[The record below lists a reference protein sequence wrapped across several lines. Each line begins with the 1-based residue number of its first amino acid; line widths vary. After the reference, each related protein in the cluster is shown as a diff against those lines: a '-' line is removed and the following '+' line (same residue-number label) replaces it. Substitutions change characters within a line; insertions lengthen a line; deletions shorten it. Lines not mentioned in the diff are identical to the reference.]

1 MLSSAVLLLWIG
13 LWHFSERNLE
23 QDGIRFKLLQSYR
36 TLASRL
42 PQLYAGNP
50 AVASAAAA
58 ANVRNCNCCPYGYHI
73 DLDFV
78 RYCESL
84 ANAKPSEEELRRR
97 SRRRSRKSMEF
108 MLGLDAMFEQW
119 DAAARVQAVPEVSA
133 ALLFLRATNVSCECE
148 LNVAVESMKR
158 RFLSQI
164 A

>member
-1 MLSSAVLLLWIG
+1 MSTFPFDHLLLFLNDTFFCLSFFAVG
-13 LWHFSERNLE
+13 
-23 QDGIRFKLLQSYR
+23 
-36 TLASRL
+36 RL
-42 PQLYAGNP
+42 PQLYAGNT

-84 ANAKPSEEELRRR
+84 ANAKPSEEELQRR

-119 DAAARVQAVPEVSA
+119 DAAARVQAVPEVS
-133 ALLFLRATNVSCECE
+133 E
-148 LNVAVESMKR
+148 
-158 RFLSQI
+158 
-164 A
+164 